1 MKNKICLLTLFT
13 SLLFTFSCNNEQKE
27 KELQLKEKELQL
39 KEKELELKEREQN
52 LKINPTQNIKIDPK
66 NIAQQKFNNYIPKI
80 ETSKNAIVA
89 NNKIFIGDLNNDN
102 LDDAVVWFLLTPA
115 EGGNMFVGEGMSVYI
130 NTGKDMKVVS
140 GFEPNYMFKIIKI
153 SNNRIKI
160 AKQDYAENDQ
170 TGWPSI
176 ETIKYLML
184 SGNDIIES
192 NSNN

>member
-1 MKNKICLLTLFT
+1 M
-13 SLLFTFSCNNEQKE
+13 
-27 KELQLKEKELQL
+27 QLKEKELQL

-52 LKINPTQNIKIDPK
+52 LKINPTKNIKIDPK

-80 ETSKNAIVA
+80 EESKNAIVN

-102 LDDAVVWFLLTPA
+102 LDDAVVSFLLTPA
-115 EGGNMFVGEGMSVYI
+115 EGGNMIIGEGMSVYI

-140 GFEPNYMFKIIKI
+140 GFEPDYLFKIIKI
-153 SNNRIKI
+153 SNNRIEI
-160 AKQDYAENDQ
+160 AKQDYAKNDAI
-170 TGWPSI
+170 GWPSI